1 MLARA
6 DSARLARML
15 EEINA
20 YNRSP
25 GCGTTRPVYTVEYM
39 AARSFV
45 RGQMEALGLEVREDC
60 AGNLFGLLPGSDPAL
75 APVWTGSHLDT
86 VPNGGMYDG
95 MAGVFAG
102 LEALRL
108 IRESGAPHARGIS
121 VNVYA
126 GEEMSRFGVC
136 CIGSRCLAG
145 RLDEAALEAGKDP
158 DGRSLAQTLRDLGFD
173 TGRFSLDFPLRDP
186 VYAHLELHIEQNSV
200 LEKKGLPLGIVTGI
214 CAPTNLV
221 FEVTGVQ
228 SHAGGTSMLDRRD
241 AFMAA
246 AEASMLLERLARESD
261 SVYITGTVGQIALE
275 PNVASVIPGKAVFTV
290 DIRSISLEDKDALL
304 DRLSRGME
312 EIAARRGVSIS
323 ARLLNHDRPVVCD
336 GHLCGV
342 LRDRAAALEIPC
354 CDLISGPYHDSLFLG
369 DLTKV
374 GMLFVPS
381 RGGISH
387 DRAEF
392 TRVEDIA
399 AGTDVLAAAMLELAD
414 EV

>member
-1 MLARA
+1 MLAHA

-15 EEINA
+15 EEINV

-25 GCGTTRPVYTVEYM
+25 GCGTTRPVYTEEYM
-39 AARSFV
+39 AARSYV
-45 RGQMEALGLEVREDC
+45 RRQMEALGLQIREDC
-60 AGNLFGLLPGSDPAL
+60 AGNLFGLLPGSDPSL

-108 IRESGAPHARGIS
+108 IRESGAAHARGIS

-145 RLDEAALEAGKDP
+145 RLDPDALEACAEP
-158 DGRSLAQTLRDLGFD
+158 DGNTLGAVLRDLGFN
-173 TGRFSLDFPLRDP
+173 TGRFAEDFPHRAP

-200 LEKKGLPLGIVTGI
+200 LEKKGLPVGIVTGI

-228 SHAGGTSMLDRRD
+228 SHAGGTSMADRRD

-246 AEASMLLERLARESD
+246 AETAMLLERLARESD
-261 SVYITGTVGQIALE
+261 SVYITGTVGQISLE
-275 PNVASVIPGKAVFTV
+275 PNVASVIPGRAVFTV
-290 DIRSISLEDKDALL
+290 DIRSISLADKDALL
-304 DRLSRGME
+304 EKLRAGIE
-312 EIAARRGVSIS
+312 EIRVRRGVSVS
-323 ARLLNHDRPVVCD
+323 SRLLNHDRPVLCD
-336 GHLCGV
+336 GHLCDV
-342 LRDRAAALEIPC
+342 LRGSAAELGIPC
-354 CDLISGPYHDSLFLG
+354 CDLISGPYHDSLILG
-369 DLTKV
+369 DLMKV

-381 RGGISH
+381 RDGISH

-399 AGTDVLAAAMLELAD
+399 AGTDILAAAMLELAN
-414 EV
+414 ER